1 MTIDWITVAAQLL
14 NFLVLVWL
22 LKRFLYRP
30 ILDGIDARESEI
42 ANRMSEASRV
52 QDKAKSTVTHYQAK
66 LDTLQEEQSRSL
78 DRAHQEAMTERDEL
92 LNDAR
97 QRIREEHSAAKRQQH
112 EQAVEYVAQLHRDS
126 AQTLLSVIR
135 KALQEMSDET
145 LEERLTLHALSTVD
159 RQEVIGRS
167 AAMAGKKLQPRIT
180 TKTALDT
187 AATQR
192 ICESTEHIWPG
203 CTIEFDTDAEQ
214 APGVTVQFGSSQVSW
229 TIDAYVDELQSRL
242 NDSLQSSQSEY
253 LAAQELASQSKQQKT
268 NQEPNS
274 TDGSAGAL

>member
-42 ANRMSEASRV
+42 ANRMGEASRI
-52 QDKAKSTVTHYQAK
+52 QNKAKTTVTHYQAK
-66 LDTLQEEQSRSL
+66 LDTLQEEQSRTL
-78 DRAHQEAMTERDEL
+78 DRARQEAMTERDKL

-145 LEERLTLHALSTVD
+145 LEERLTLHALTTVD
-159 RQEVIGRS
+159 RQEVIDRS
-167 AAMAGKKLQPRIT
+167 TTAGKTLQPRIT
-180 TKTALDT
+180 TRTALDA

-203 CTIEFDTDAEQ
+203 CTVEFDTDAEQ
-214 APGVTVQFGSSQVSW
+214 APGVTVQFGSSQVAW

-268 NQEPNS
+268 NQEQNS
-274 TDGSAGAL
+274 TEGSAGAL